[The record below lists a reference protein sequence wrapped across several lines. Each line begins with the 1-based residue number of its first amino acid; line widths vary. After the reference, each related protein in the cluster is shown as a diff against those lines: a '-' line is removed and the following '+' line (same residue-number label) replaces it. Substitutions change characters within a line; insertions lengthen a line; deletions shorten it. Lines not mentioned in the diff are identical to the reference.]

1 MNKHFRLIFNGK
13 RRQAG
18 FSLMETVVAMALSLL
33 VTATMV
39 LTMSSSL
46 GNTSRILDMTK
57 LSSDLRSTMMMLTRD
72 IRRTSYNAN
81 ALLCYGNEDC
91 HSDGS
96 VTMPGDVVINAGNN
110 CFTFLM
116 DRDHDGDSTENAAG
130 GFRLV
135 NAGTTGAIE
144 MWTGNNAPNCA
155 ATNNADWVRVTNAAS
170 MDITNFN
177 VDNSLSYTQEIYND
191 GTTVISQRVRKLRF
205 TIDGRLVNHN
215 QITRRIE
222 DVITLR
228 NDLIL

>member
-1 MNKHFRLIFNGK
+1 MNQPYSPVFKGR

-18 FSLMETVVAMALSLL
+18 YSLMEAVIAMSMSLV

-39 LTMSSSL
+39 AMMSSSL
-46 GNTSRILDMTK
+46 GNTSRIINMTK
-57 LSSDLRSTMMMLTRD
+57 LSSDLRSTMLILTRD

-91 HSDGS
+91 YTDGS
-96 VTMPGDVVINAGNN
+96 ITMPGDVTISPSNN

-116 DRDHDGDSTENAAG
+116 DRDHDGDATENAAG

-135 NAGTTGAIE
+135 DAGTTGAIE
-144 MWTGNNAPNCA
+144 MWTGDNAPNCA
-155 ATNNADWVRVTNAAS
+155 AADNADWVRVTNADN

-177 VDNSLSYTQEIYND
+177 VDDSLSYTREIFND
-191 GTTVISQRVRKLRF
+191 GTTVISQRVRKFRF
-205 TIDGRLVNHN
+205 IIDGRLTNHN
-215 QITRRIE
+215 DITRRME